1 VVIFAWVYEITPE
14 GLSKSRMD
22 SRSATGTLGLLAL
35 AMVVVVVAIG
45 VTLLEN

>member
-1 VVIFAWVYEITPE
+1 VPFI
-14 GLSKSRMD
+14 
-22 SRSATGTLGLLAL
+22 GLLAL

>member
-1 VVIFAWVYEITPE
+1 LKRGSLRKERMH
-14 GLSKSRMD
+14 LSKSCLLPF
-22 SRSATGTLGLLAL
+22 LGLLAL